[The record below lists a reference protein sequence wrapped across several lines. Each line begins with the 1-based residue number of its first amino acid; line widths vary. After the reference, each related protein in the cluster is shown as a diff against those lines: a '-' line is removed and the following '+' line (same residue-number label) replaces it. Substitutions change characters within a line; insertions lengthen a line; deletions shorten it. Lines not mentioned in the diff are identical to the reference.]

1 MCNDALDKLSL
12 RVSHATSYSD
22 WKAAVLTMADSTI
35 ILYINYL
42 IDWEDRAVQGKRMY
56 RQTDRQ
62 GNTYSLSVH
71 SKYIYLTLMTSGFC
85 IHQEQV

>member
-1 MCNDALDKLSL
+1 MCNDSLDKLSL

-22 WKAAVLTMADSTI
+22 WKAAVLTMGDSTI

-42 IDWEDRAVQGKRMY
+42 IDWEDLALQGKRMY

-62 GNTYSLSVH
+62 VNTYSLSVH
-71 SKYIYLTLMTSGFC
+71 SKYIHLTIVTSGTH
-85 IHQEQV
+85 IHQEEV